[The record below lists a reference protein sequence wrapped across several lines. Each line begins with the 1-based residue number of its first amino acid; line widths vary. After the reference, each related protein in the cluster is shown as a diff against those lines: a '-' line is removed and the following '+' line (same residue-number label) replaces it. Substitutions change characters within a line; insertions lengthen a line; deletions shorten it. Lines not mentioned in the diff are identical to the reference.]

1 MSEQQSQLDRP
12 ASTSTNQEVPG
23 DRELRPDAKVRK
35 READADVQASGNAW
49 AADISDER
57 KAEREQRRQT
67 S

>member
-1 MSEQQSQLDRP
+1 MSEQQSRPDRP

-35 READADVQASGNAW
+35 CGADEDVQASGNAW
-49 AADISDER
+49 ADESSDER